1 MLPSGL
7 QSAIDRELTGLERS
21 GLKRAVEQITAEY
34 KEGKFA
40 TTLSSS
46 QARTAYL
53 ITRLPATYAANAFVF
68 REVARR
74 MPEFAPKSLLDLGS
88 GPGTSAWAAIET
100 WNSLATF
107 NLIES
112 NRELLELGKRLANE
126 NAVLMNA
133 NWQQADLRS
142 AELPSADVI
151 VMSYSA
157 GELTHSEVVA
167 RAWQAAKELLVVI
180 EPGTPKNFERVVRWR
195 SELIQLGGNV
205 VAPCPHHEDCPMCR
219 ASDWCHFATRLERSA
234 EHRRLKGGEL
244 GYEDEK
250 FSYLAFS
257 KKPIALPKARI
268 VRHPMTYSGYIRLTL
283 CTQGELKEET
293 VTRSRKEAFRA
304 ARRAKWGD
312 SWERTRDQLE

>member
-1 MLPSGL
+1 MLPSEL

-21 GLKRAVEQITAEY
+21 GLKRAVEQVTAEY
-34 KEGKFA
+34 KEGKFVSA
-40 TTLSSS
+40 LSSA

-53 ITRLPATYAANAFVF
+53 ITRLPATYAANLFVF
-68 REVARR
+68 REIARR
-74 MPEFAPKSLLDLGS
+74 MPEFAPQSLLDLGS
-88 GPGTSAWAAIET
+88 GPGTSAWAATET
-100 WNSLATF
+100 WNSIETF
-107 NLIES
+107 ELIES
-112 NRELLELGKRLANE
+112 NRELLELGKRLANG
-126 NAVLMNA
+126 NAVLKGA

-180 EPGTPKNFERVVRWR
+180 EPGTPKNFESVIRWR
-195 SELIQLGGNV
+195 SELIQLGGNI
-205 VAPCPHHEDCPMCR
+205 VAPCPHREDCPMR
-219 ASDWCHFATRLERSA
+219 RNGDWCHFATRLERSA

-250 FSYLAFS
+250 FSYLVFS
-257 KKPIALPKARI
+257 KKPITLPNARI

-283 CTQGELKEET
+283 CTEDELREQT
-293 VTRSRKEAFRA
+293 VTRSQKEAFRA

-312 SWERTRDQLE
+312 SWDRTRD